1 MKRQHT
7 EQEKIF
13 ANDMTG
19 KELMFNIY
27 KQLIQ
32 LNIKQT
38 KQTIQLKMGRR
49 TEQTF
54 YQRGNSYGQQA
65 HEKVLNI
72 ADHEGNANQ
81 NQKEI
86 SLNLSDIPQPG
97 CYQKEYKQQMLIR
110 MLDKREPSPTDDE
123 NRDWCS
129 HCGKQYGGFSKN

>member
-1 MKRQHT
+1 
-7 EQEKIF
+7 
-13 ANDMTG
+13 MTG

-65 HEKVLNI
+65 HEKMFNI
-72 ADHEGNANQ
+72 ADHEGNANK

-97 CYQKEYKQQMLIR
+97 CYQKENKQQMLIR
-110 MLDKREPSPTDDE
+110 MLEKREPTPTDDE

-129 HCGKQYGGFSKN
+129 HFGKQYGGFSKK